1 MNRIGI
7 ILMVLAVGFT
17 AGCGSSGGGSAPP
30 PLLITVS
37 ITPEAAQVKPG
48 VQVQF
53 TAKATGGTDERV
65 QYYVVEGSG
74 GSVSAGGRYT
84 APPKAGTYRVVAQ
97 SVADGRA
104 KAEAVVTV
112 LDYERRITRLDA
124 ELVHRRAGH
133 SATLLADGSVVFFG
147 GFGDPDGF
155 YSPNAERFDPGT
167 LSFTRTTKLDIG
179 FAGHAAVALSNGVPL
194 YAGGYA
200 WGGPHGSAFVY
211 EPVDGPVRSA
221 GEMTRARMNHTMV
234 ALAGNKA
241 LVAGGVNYGPGY
253 ADVQASAEIYD
264 AATAAFTLTGSM
276 NKLRRNHTATVL
288 RDGRVLIVGG
298 SLLACDDF
306 FSCPGASD
314 IHASAEIYD
323 PATGTFTLTGN
334 LTFARYDHTATLLPD
349 GRVLIA
355 GGTHIG
361 ADGYLTRPPGYEIY
375 DPATGRFTPAGAMH
389 TARVYHTAT
398 VLGDGKVLIVG
409 GLNDNDYPQADTELY
424 DPVTGT
430 TQPGPQLLFE
440 RAEHT
445 ATRLADGSVLIVG
458 GHNLAQATGIV
469 ERFR

>member
-1 MNRIGI
+1 MKRLGI
-7 ILMVLAVGFT
+7 VLILLAAGIT
-17 AGCGSSGGGSAPP
+17 AACGGGDGGSPP
-30 PLLITVS
+30 PPVLITVS
-37 ITPEAAQVKPG
+37 ITPQAAQVKPG
-48 VQVQF
+48 VEIQF
-53 TAKATGGTDERV
+53 AGKATGDADERV
-65 QYYVVEGSG
+65 QYYVVENNG
-74 GSVSAGGRYT
+74 GIVSAGGRYT

-104 KAEAVVTV
+104 KAEALVTV
-112 LDYERRITRLDA
+112 LDYERNISRLDA

-133 SATLLADGSVVFFG
+133 SATLLADGSVVVFG

-155 YSPNAERFDPGT
+155 YSPNAERFDPVT
-167 LSFTRTTKLDIG
+167 QTFTRTTKLDVG

-211 EPVDGPVRSA
+211 EPVNGPVRNA
-221 GEMTRARMNHTMV
+221 GEMTRARKDHTMV

-264 AATAAFTLTGSM
+264 AATAQFTLTGSM

-298 SLLACDDF
+298 ALEACDDF
-306 FSCPGASD
+306 FSCPGPGE

-323 PATGTFTLTGN
+323 PAAGTFTLTGN
-334 LTFARYDHTATLLPD
+334 LNFARYDHTATLLAD

-355 GGTHIG
+355 GGTYTG
-361 ADGYLTRPPGYEIY
+361 PDGYLTRPPGYEIY
-375 DPATGRFTPAGAMH
+375 DPATGRFTQAGVMRI
-389 TARVYHTAT
+389 ARVYHTAT
-398 VLGDGKVLIVG
+398 LLGDGKVLIVG

-424 DPVTGT
+424 DPATGT
-430 TQPGPQLLFE
+430 TQPGPQLLYE
-440 RAEHT
+440 RVQHT
-445 ATRLADGSVLIVG
+445 ATRLANGNVLIVG

-469 ERFR
+469 EIFR

>member
-1 MNRIGI
+1 MKRLGIGL
-7 ILMVLAVGFT
+7 ILLAAGILS
-17 AGCGSSGGGSAPP
+17 GCGGGEGSSAPP
-30 PLLITVS
+30 PLQITVS
-37 ITPEAAQVKPG
+37 ISPEAAQVKAG
-48 VQVQF
+48 VEIQF
-53 TAKATGGTDERV
+53 TAKATGGSDERV
-65 QYYVVEGSG
+65 QYYVVENNG
-74 GSVSAGGRYT
+74 GIVSAGGRYT
-84 APPKAGTYRVVAQ
+84 APPRAGTYRVVAQ

-112 LDYERRITRLDA
+112 LDYERSISRLDG

-133 SATLLADGSVVFFG
+133 SATLLADGSVVVFG

-155 YSPNAERFDPGT
+155 YSPNAERFDPNT
-167 LSFTRTTKLDIG
+167 QTFTRTTKLDIG
-179 FAGHAAVALSNGVPL
+179 FAGHAAVALNNGVPL

-211 EPVDGPVRSA
+211 EPVNGPVRSA

-264 AATAAFTLTGSM
+264 AATGQFTLTGPM

-306 FSCPGASD
+306 FSCPGESD

-334 LTFARYDHTATLLPD
+334 LNLPRYDHTATLLPD

-355 GGTHIG
+355 GGTYTG
-361 ADGYLTRPPGYEIY
+361 PDGYLTRPPAYEVY
-375 DPATGRFTPAGAMH
+375 DPATGRFTVGGVMRI
-389 TARVYHTAT
+389 ARVYHTAT

-409 GLNDNDYPQADTELY
+409 GLNDNDYPQADSELY
-424 DPVTGT
+424 DPATGT
-430 TQPGPQLLFE
+430 TQAGPQLLFE
-440 RAEHT
+440 RAQHT
-445 ATRLADGSVLIVG
+445 ATRLPNGNVLIVG
-458 GHNLAQATGIV
+458 GHNLAQATAIV
-469 ERFR
+469 EIFR